1 MVSLCATRREAM
13 ALRANDF
20 RYFIS
25 QACRSFVRNG
35 LMSITSIFTVLCCM
49 LILGLFLIISINVN
63 YIANQIQD
71 QCQIQAFID
80 EKTSDSQLSLIKTQ
94 LEALDNVSS
103 AELFTKEDSLEY
115 MREMFAE
122 NADALDGLEDDNPF
136 RDSYKISLKDLSLA
150 TQTIEQ
156 IKTVTGV
163 ADVENKQAMM
173 DNVLN
178 VTNTIKHLS
187 FWIMLIL
194 GLVSIFIISNTIKLA
209 LYARRKEINVMKF
222 VGATNW
228 FIRWP
233 FVFEGIIIG
242 IIGAV
247 IAFAL
252 ISWGYV
258 IALGWVSGF
267 NLDMF
272 SFKTYGDIWWI
283 LLSCFIG
290 IGAFIGAAGSG
301 ISIRKHLDV

>member
-1 MVSLCATRREAM
+1 MYATRREVMVMKAS
-13 ALRANDF
+13 DF

-49 LILGLFLIISINVN
+49 LILGLFLVISINVN
-63 YIANQIQD
+63 HIANQVQD
-71 QCQIQAFID
+71 QCQIQAFMD
-80 EKTSDSQLSLIKTQ
+80 EKTSDSQLSIIKTQ
-94 LEALDNVSS
+94 LESLENVSS

-122 NADALDGLEDDNPF
+122 NADALDGLENDNPF

-150 TQTIEQ
+150 AQTIEQ
-156 IKTVTGV
+156 IKTVKGV
-163 ADVENKQAMM
+163 ADVENKQPMM

-194 GLVSIFIISNTIKLA
+194 GLVSIFIIANTIKLA

-233 FVFEGIIIG
+233 FIFEGVIIG
-242 IIGAV
+242 VIGAI

-252 ISWGYV
+252 TSWGYT
-258 IALGWVSGF
+258 ISLGYLSGF

-272 SFKTYGDIWWI
+272 TLKDYNDIWWI

-301 ISIRKHLDV
+301 MSIRKHLDV

>member
-1 MVSLCATRREAM
+1 MKASDL
-13 ALRANDF
+13 

-25 QACRSFVRNG
+25 QAIRSFIRNG
-35 LMSITSIFTVLCCM
+35 LMSVTSIFTVLCCM
-49 LILGLFLIISINVN
+49 LILGLFLVISINVN
-63 YIANQIQD
+63 HIANQVED
-71 QCQIQAFID
+71 QCQIQAFVD
-80 EKTSDSQLSLIKTQ
+80 ETVSEKKLNQIKIE
-94 LEALDNVSS
+94 LEALENVEK

-122 NADALDGLEDDNPF
+122 NADVLDGLEDDNPF
-136 RDSYKISLKDLSLA
+136 RDSYKVFLKDLSLA
-150 TQTIEQ
+150 TGTMEQ
-156 IKTVTGV
+156 IKTVTGI
-163 ADVENKQAMM
+163 ADVRNEQAMM

-178 VTNTIKHLS
+178 VTRTVKNLS
-187 FWIMLIL
+187 FWIMMIL

-209 LYARRKEINVMKF
+209 VYARRKEINVMKF

-242 IIGAV
+242 VIGALV
-247 IAFAL
+247 AFAL

-258 IALGWVSGF
+258 VALGWISGF

-272 SFKTYGDIWWI
+272 TLKTYNDIWWM
-283 LLSCFIG
+283 LLVCFVG

-301 ISIRKHLDV
+301 LSIRKHLDV